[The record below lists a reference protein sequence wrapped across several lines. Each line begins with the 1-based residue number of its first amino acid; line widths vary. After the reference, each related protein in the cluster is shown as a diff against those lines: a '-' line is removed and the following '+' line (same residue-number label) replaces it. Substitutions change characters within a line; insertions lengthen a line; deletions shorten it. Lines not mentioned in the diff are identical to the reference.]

1 MWFDYPL
8 HVIDETGKLGDIS
21 VDVFNSKGSN
31 YSRNFSNKRT
41 PEQVREDKQKSFDIA
56 FETLTSFDEK
66 TEVAIKEI
74 AEFIGK
80 SEDTVRRYAKD
91 NKKYYI
97 DNGLIG
103 KKQK

>member
-66 TEVAIKEI
+66 TEVSIKEI
-74 AEFIGK
+74 AEFMGTTEKTIRNRISNSG
-80 SEDTVRRYAKD
+80 
-91 NKKYYI
+91 KYYVT
-97 DNGLIG
+97 NGIVG
-103 KKQK
+103 KRNK